1 MCGLFKI
8 IKLKFQLLS
17 RTPGCSY
24 KSVIFCSFYLLYATY
39 SSAQQKQLGFTS
51 NAKPVTHLHFN
62 SDTGKLQFAIVSDL
76 WGGNRPGVFEDA
88 VDKLE
93 LLQPEFVMSVGD
105 LIDGKT
111 YDSAVVDEQWN
122 DFRKKVGPLS
132 MPFFYVPG
140 NHDIGN
146 PMMEREF
153 RKRFGSPYY
162 HFVYKNALFLTV
174 NTEDGG
180 RSGIS
185 DQQVNYFK
193 KVISDNPGV
202 RWTFIF
208 MHRPVWFSDTEK
220 KEGYE
225 KIESALQGHNYTL
238 FSGHHHTYSTRIQN
252 GNKHFI
258 LGSTGG
264 GSDLRGEK
272 FGEYDHVTMVTLG
285 NREPKI
291 INLKL
296 EGVIKED
303 VVNENTYPLTQTL
316 INHEWLFPIPFVS
329 EHQREKNITAEI
341 VLKNPTL
348 YPLKVSGKLCKPN
361 GYHFTPCNIDLTIE
375 PNSKMIQRIT
385 VSKTD
390 NSYIDISKL
399 QSLDILL
406 NGEYIYSGTN
416 YMIPAS
422 KKLLLSWKL
431 IPSVLNKTTMNKYN
445 GRDTTGMIALTTPE
459 YLDRKWYWSG
469 PDDGLLKFKISKD
482 TKFVYVV
489 VLIKDEQWVTEDPS
503 QKDLVYLHLEDP
515 KGDPTLVTF
524 SPGNNKLTIEGKGNI
539 RVNDIETSK
548 YFRGPILM
556 TEFKIPINKLI
567 KKDNS
572 ARINIGFRDQDNI
585 PDKQYSIIFWKPV
598 WGSAG
603 DYKNSGTFSLK

>member
-1 MCGLFKI
+1 MQLARYRNSILFFFFAPFI
-8 IKLKFQLLS
+8 SI
-17 RTPGCSY
+17 
-24 KSVIFCSFYLLYATY
+24 SF
-39 SSAQQKQLGFTS
+39 AQQKQFGFPLNT
-51 NAKPVTHLHFN
+51 KPVTHLKFN
-62 SDTGKLQFAIVSDL
+62 SDTSKLQFAIVSDL

-111 YDSAVVDEQWN
+111 YDSIVIEEQWK
-122 DFRKKVGPLS
+122 DFANKVSSLS

-146 PMMEREF
+146 PLMERQF
-153 RKRFGSPYY
+153 KKRFGSPYY
-162 HFVYKNALFLTV
+162 YFIYKNALFLTV

-185 DQQVNYFK
+185 DGQVNYFK
-193 KVISDNPGV
+193 KVIADNPGV

-208 MHRPVWFSDTEK
+208 MHRPVWFSNTEK

-225 KIESALQGHNYTL
+225 KIEAALKGHNYTL
-238 FSGHHHTYSTRIQN
+238 FSGHHHTYSIHNQN

-285 NREPKI
+285 NAQPKI

-296 EGVIKED
+296 EGIIKED

-316 INHEWLFPIPFVS
+316 IDQEWMFPIPFVS
-329 EHQREKNITAEI
+329 EHQKEKNITAEI
-341 VLKNPTL
+341 VFNNPTL
-348 YPLKVSGKLCKPN
+348 YPLKVSGNLC
-361 GYHFTPCNIDLTIE
+361 GQTVYRVTPCDIALKIA
-375 PNSKMIQRIT
+375 PNSKVTQPIT
-385 VSKTD
+385 IFRSDKSV
-390 NSYIDISKL
+390 IDISQL
-399 QSLDILL
+399 SSFNISL
-406 NGEYIYSGTN
+406 NGEYNYKGTS
-416 YMIPAS
+416 YQLPAS

-431 IPSVLNKTTMNKYN
+431 VPSSLKNQTGKNNLNGK
-445 GRDTTGMIALTTPE
+445 DTSGMISINPPE
-459 YLDRKWYWSG
+459 YLDRPWYWSG
-469 PDDGLLKFKISKD
+469 PDDGLLKFKMMKD
-482 TKFVYVV
+482 ENFVYITA
-489 VLIKDEQWVTEDPS
+489 LLKDDQWVTDDET
-503 QKDLVYLHLEDP
+503 QRDLLYLHLED
-515 KGDPTLVTF
+515 GNGAHNFITF
-524 SPGNNKLTIEGKGNI
+524 SPGDNKITIEGKGNI
-539 RVNDIETSK
+539 SNKDIGVTNYLKDSQ
-548 YFRGPILM
+548 LM
-556 TEFKIPINKLI
+556 VEFKIPVAKLI

-598 WGSAG
+598 WGKIG
-603 DYKNSGTFSLK
+603 DYKNSGTFLLK